1 MYTIAPQFIRAYLL
15 AKFASIG
22 KLSASGREFIM
33 ESLFLQN
40 DYKKHMSV
48 NVDTGLWQCF
58 KTGKQG
64 NFISFYAQ
72 AEGIGYL
79 RAQQDLIIKNFGYQP
94 DEMPEQMKRK
104 TEELNVD
111 QLIEVNINSHESD
124 DPVVVD
130 AWKFLFGR
138 SLFNTEEFENA
149 PYYVAKAGPY
159 KNRIIIPFRVGNVVI
174 YYQARAIYNDHPK
187 YLNPPADAGVKS
199 SDVLY
204 PYDEDADYVVV
215 TEGPFDAISLQLGGV
230 NATCTMGCSVSH
242 AQADILS
249 TFKGRIIVGYDN
261 DSAGQEGLERF
272 EQLRKE
278 KRMGHIYTCNPPKG
292 CKDWNDALVKG
303 VNVSEYLQQHTNL
316 YDFDFKIIDQLDQH

>member
-1 MYTIAPQFIRAYLL
+1 MYTIAPQFIRAYIL
-15 AKFASIG
+15 AKFGTIG
-22 KLSASGREFIM
+22 KLSASGREFVM
-33 ESLFLQN
+33 ESLFVEN
-40 DYKKHMSV
+40 DWKKHMSV

-72 AEGIGYL
+72 AEGVGYL

-94 DEMPEQMKRK
+94 DEMPEQMRQKA
-104 TEELNVD
+104 EELNVD

-159 KNRIIIPFRVGNVVI
+159 KNRIIIPFRIGNVVV
-174 YYQARAIYNDHPK
+174 YYQARSIYGDTPK
-187 YLNPPADAGVKS
+187 YLNPPSDAGVKS

-204 PYDEDADYVVV
+204 PYDEDAEYVVV
-215 TEGPFDAISLQLGGV
+215 AEGPLDAISLQLEGV
-230 NATCTMGCSVSH
+230 NATCTMGCSISH
-242 AQADILS
+242 AQADILA
-249 TFKGRIIVGYDN
+249 TFEGQIIIGYDN
-261 DSAGQEGLERF
+261 DSAGAKGLDRF

-278 KRMGHIYTCNPPKG
+278 KRMGHIYTCNPPQG
-292 CKDWNDALVKG
+292 CKDWNDARIKG
-303 VNVSEYLQQHTNL
+303 VNVSEYVKQRTSL
-316 YDFDFKIIDQLDQH
+316 YDFDYKILNLL